1 MTEPSEQTVKN
12 FVVID
17 AWLEWMQHS
26 RGRSPRTI
34 EQYSM
39 ALKKLQNFMQ
49 GRSLME
55 ADPVELETFCGL
67 WLHKQGI
74 VAKSRVP
81 YISAVKGFYQYA
93 QARGLLKTN
102 VAQGIGHPKTG
113 RSLPQTISLEN
124 AEKLMWA
131 PDLSTFIGMRDA
143 AMLSLMMGCGLRV
156 SGLVGVNESHF
167 TNVQIEGQVRMALRV
182 TEKGNKTRIV
192 PVPKEA
198 EMLVRVYLEHEE
210 MLEMDRDLP
219 MVNGQV
225 DRVVFVSVRNT
236 ILPEHEYR
244 GEKRRLTR
252 KAVHDMMQRYGKRLD
267 IPMSELHPKA
277 MRHLYGTELNEHDVP
292 LGDIQN
298 LMGHADM
305 KTTTIYTHLAAR
317 KKFKNVD
324 KSNPLANMR
333 TPVSELLK
341 RLPAST

>member
-12 FVVID
+12 FVAID

-26 RGRSPRTI
+26 RGRSERTI

-39 ALKKLQNFMQ
+39 ALKKLQTFIQ

-81 YISAVKGFYQYA
+81 YISAIKGFYRYCQS
-93 QARGLLKTN
+93 RGLLKMN
-102 VAQGIGHPKTG
+102 LAQGIGHPKTG
-113 RSLPQTISLEN
+113 RPLPNTISLQN
-124 AEKLMWA
+124 AERLMWA

-143 AMLSLMMGCGLRV
+143 AMLALMMGCGLRV
-156 SGLVGVNESHF
+156 TGLVDVNESHF
-167 TNVQIEGQVRMALRV
+167 TNVQIDNQMRMALRV
-182 TEKGNKTRIV
+182 TEKGAKTRIV
-192 PVPKEA
+192 PVPREA

-210 MLEMDRDLP
+210 LAAIDRDLP

-225 DRVVFVSVRNT
+225 DRVVFVSVRST
-236 ILPEHEYR
+236 KVPEHEHR

-252 KAVHDMMQRYGKRLD
+252 KAVHDMIQRYGKRLG
-267 IPMSELHPKA
+267 IPILELHPKA
-277 MRHLYGTELNEHDVP
+277 MRHLYGTELNEGDTP

-317 KKFKNVD
+317 KKFKHVD
-324 KSNPLANMR
+324 KSNPLANMK

-341 RLPAST
+341 RLPASA